1 MEQVH
6 INNSRSRLVNNP
18 ELLNLFDLGIDT
30 VNKLGISVDDL
41 KPCKD
46 NNRWRIHKRI
56 LEQTKLFDAG
66 SIPPRAASI
75 EFLIDYF
82 FIYHYDI

>member
-1 MEQVH
+1 MEQLH

-18 ELLNLFDLGIDT
+18 EYLRMFDLGIDT
-30 VNKLGISVDDL
+30 INKLGISVDDL

-46 NNRWRIHKRI
+46 NNRWRIHMHM
-56 LEQTKLFDAG
+56 LESTKLFDVG

>member
-1 MEQVH
+1 MEQSH
-6 INNSRSRLVNNP
+6 INNSRSRLVSNP
-18 ELLNLFDLGIDT
+18 EILNLFDLGIDT
-30 VNKLGISVDDL
+30 INKLGISVDDL

-46 NNRWRIHKRI
+46 NNRWRIYADI
-56 LEQTKLFDAG
+56 LKHSNLFDAG

>member
-1 MEQVH
+1 MEQSH

-18 ELLNLFDLGIDT
+18 EYLRMFDLGIDT
-30 VNKLGISVDDL
+30 INKLGISVDDL
-41 KPCKD
+41 KQFASD
-46 NNRWRIHKRI
+46 NRWRIHMRT
-56 LEQTKLFDAG
+56 LEQTNLFDG
-66 SIPPRAASI
+66 DSIPPRAASI

>member
-1 MEQVH
+1 MEQSH

-18 ELLNLFDLGIDT
+18 EYLRMFDLGIDT

-46 NNRWRIHKRI
+46 NNCWRIHKHR
-56 LEQTKLFDAG
+56 LESTKLFDAG
-66 SIPPRAASI
+66 SIPPRAGAI
-75 EFLIDYF
+75 EFLVDYF

>member
-1 MEQVH
+1 MEQSH
-6 INNSRSRLVNNP
+6 IINCRSRMVNNP
-18 ELLNLFDLGIDT
+18 EYLRMFDLGIDT
-30 VNKLGISVDDL
+30 INKLGISVDDL

-46 NNRWRIHKRI
+46 NNRWRIHMHM
-56 LEQTKLFDAG
+56 LESTKLFDVG
-66 SIPPRAASI
+66 SIPPRAGAI

>member
-1 MEQVH
+1 MEQNY

-18 ELLNLFDLGIDT
+18 EYLQLFDLGIDT
-30 VNKLGISVDDL
+30 VNRLGISIDVL
-41 KPCKD
+41 KRYKN
-46 NNRWRIHKRI
+46 NNRWRIYADI
-56 LEQTKLFDAG
+56 LKHSNEFDAG

-75 EFLIDYF
+75 EFLVDYF